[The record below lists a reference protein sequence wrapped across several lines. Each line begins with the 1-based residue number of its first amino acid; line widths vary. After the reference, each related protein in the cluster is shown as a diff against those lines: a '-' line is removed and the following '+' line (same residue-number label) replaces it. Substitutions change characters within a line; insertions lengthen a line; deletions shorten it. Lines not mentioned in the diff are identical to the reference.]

1 MCMYS
6 SWNSWSV
13 KKILIGFI
21 LIFFLKKTVVQMLLM
36 LHKKSP
42 SSSTYNSYIND
53 NMENHIDLKRYK

>member
-1 MCMYS
+1 MYS
-6 SWNSWSV
+6 SQKWLKC
-13 KKILIGFI
+13 KKKFDWGYFN
-21 LIFFLKKTVVQMLLM
+21 FFKKTSPDVTHM

>member
-1 MCMYS
+1 
-6 SWNSWSV
+6 
-13 KKILIGFI
+13 
-21 LIFFLKKTVVQMLLM
+21 MLLM

>member
-13 KKILIGFI
+13 KKMLIEFI
-21 LIFFLKKTVVQMLLM
+21 LIFFLKDCSPDVTHM

>member
-1 MCMYS
+1 MYS

-13 KKILIGFI
+13 KKIFDWVYFNF
-21 LIFFLKKTVVQMLLM
+21 FFLKKTVVQMLLM